1 MEQNKPNVGQL
12 FIVAASVVVVLA
24 GIKMAAVIVVP
35 FLLAL
40 FLSII
45 LAPMFL
51 WLKKLGLGD
60 ILSLI
65 IIVLLLFGI
74 IGFLVALVGNS
85 VQDFN
90 QNIPFYEE
98 KLRSD
103 LRELL
108 EALDKWGL
116 HVPKEDIMGAFHTD
130 SIMRYIATTL
140 KSLGSLLTNSFLI
153 ILTITFMLMEI
164 SQFTFKLQQANKNGL
179 RQLTEVSD
187 DIKHYM
193 LIKALISIIT
203 GIIIA
208 IFLKII
214 GVHYAVLWGLVAFL
228 LNFIPNIGSIIAAI
242 PAVLMSL
249 VQFSFG
255 TALMVAAGYLVVNI
269 LIGSIIEPRVLGR
282 GLGIS
287 PLVVFLSLIFWGWL
301 LGPVG
306 MLLSI
311 PLTIMI
317 KIALD
322 SQPNTKWISTLLG
335 SGKDAK
341 A

>member
-1 MEQNKPNVGQL
+1 MEHNKPNVGHL
-12 FIVAASVVVVLA
+12 FIVAAAVVVVLA
-24 GIKMAAVIVVP
+24 GVKMAAVIVVP

-65 IIVLLLFGI
+65 IIVLFLFVI
-74 IGFLVALVGNS
+74 IGSLIALVGNS
-85 VQDFN
+85 IQDFN
-90 QNIPFYEE
+90 QNIPFYEY
-98 KLRSD
+98 KLQTD
-103 LRELL
+103 LQKLL
-108 EALDKWGL
+108 ETLDKWGL
-116 HVPKEDIMGAFHTD
+116 HVPKEDFMSAVHTD

-140 KSLGSLLTNSFLI
+140 KSLGSLLTNSFMI

-164 SQFTFKLQQANKNGL
+164 SQFTLKLQQTNKNGL
-179 RQLTEVSD
+179 KQLIEVSD

-193 LIKALISIIT
+193 LIKTLISVVT
-203 GIIIA
+203 GIIIT
-208 IFLKII
+208 IFLKIV

-228 LNFIPNIGSIIAAI
+228 LNFIPSIGSIIAAV
-242 PAVLMSL
+242 PAILMAL
-249 VQFSFG
+249 VQFNFG
-255 TALMVAAGYLVVNI
+255 TALIVAVGYVVVNI

-282 GLGIS
+282 GLGLS
-287 PLVVFLSLIFWGWL
+287 PLIVFLSLIFWGWL

-311 PLTIMI
+311 PLTIMV
-317 KIALD
+317 KIMLD
-322 SQPNTKWISTLLG
+322 AQDDTRWISVLLG
-335 SGKDAK
+335 E
-341 A
+341 